1 MKNLITFISYISF
14 LVLLLVCGTIVLA
27 LYPETIILKTIVS
40 VIAIIIIMAAA
51 ITMIIIKCNT
61 STDPIYREETEFES

>member
-61 STDPIYREETEFES
+61 STDPIYREGDGI